1 MAGAEPGEV
10 NYEDL
15 SKVLQI
21 ENEKLRE
28 ALRRLSEI
36 STKDKETIKQLA
48 PTMQQ
53 LEDELRDLK
62 AFKRQVVY
70 LCI

>member
-1 MAGAEPGEV
+1 MGGAEPGEV
-10 NYEDL
+10 NFEDL

-28 ALRRLSEI
+28 ALRRLSDI
-36 STKDKETIKQLA
+36 SMKDKETIKQLA

-53 LEDELRDLK
+53 LEEELRDLK
-62 AFKRQVVY
+62 AFKRQA
-70 LCI
+70 LQQ